1 MSCRAYPL
9 AGTPSDSRRILCPA
23 RGDQCLRR
31 VVGRYE
37 QSLCRAD
44 DRLSLRR
51 RQRWR
56 FDSCASSSQIAFV
69 RWIGDQADSL
79 RSEIALRTA
88 EFILAMIE
96 TWNHVAGPRDDVM
109 DVEGAVDAHSDQ
121 PAPAALTSLAGRGT
135 GPGPR
140 SRHCSQERML
150 RRRHVRRRSAPPP
163 EGSGPSCSPMGGPWE
178 VLKRVGRRAGEMP
191 RMDRRLRERH
201 PL

>member
-1 MSCRAYPL
+1 M
-9 AGTPSDSRRILCPA
+9 LCPA

-31 VVGRYE
+31 VVGRFE

-79 RSEIALRTA
+79 RFEIALRTA

-96 TWNHVAGPRDDVM
+96 TWNHVAGPGM
-109 DVEGAVDAHSDQ
+109 MSWMLK
-121 PAPAALTSLAGRGT
+121 ALSTRTAT
-135 GPGPR
+135 NP
-140 SRHCSQERML
+140 H
-150 RRRHVRRRSAPPP
+150 PPP
-163 EGSGPSCSPMGGPWE
+163 
-178 VLKRVGRRAGEMP
+178 
-191 RMDRRLRERH
+191 
-201 PL
+201 

>member
-9 AGTPSDSRRILCPA
+9 AGTPSDSRRMLCPA
-23 RGDQCLRR
+23 RGDQRLRR
-31 VVGRYE
+31 VVGRFE

-44 DRLSLRR
+44 DFLSLRR

-56 FDSCASSSQIAFV
+56 FDSCASSSQIPFV

-96 TWNHVAGPRDDVM
+96 TWNRVEGPRDDVM

-121 PAPAALTSLAGRGT
+121 PARRVNQIGRPRHRTWTTLSTLQPGTHAAPS
-135 GPGPR
+135 
-140 SRHCSQERML
+140 
-150 RRRHVRRRSAPPP
+150 HVRRRSAPPP
-163 EGSGPSCSPMGGPWE
+163 EGSGPSCSPMGGPWG
-178 VLKRVGRRAGEMP
+178 VLNRVG
-191 RMDRRLRERH
+191 
-201 PL
+201 

>member
-1 MSCRAYPL
+1 M
-9 AGTPSDSRRILCPA
+9 LCPA

-31 VVGRYE
+31 VVGRFE

-121 PAPAALTSLAGRGT
+121 PAPAAFNQLGRPRHRTWTTLSTLQPGT
-135 GPGPR
+135 HAAP
-140 SRHCSQERML
+140 S
-150 RRRHVRRRSAPPP
+150 HVRRRSAPPP
-163 EGSGPSCSPMGGPWE
+163 
-178 VLKRVGRRAGEMP
+178 KDRARRAALWV
-191 RMDRRLRERH
+191 DRGRSSSELGDARGRCPEWTADFANGH

>member
-1 MSCRAYPL
+1 M
-9 AGTPSDSRRILCPA
+9 LCPA

-31 VVGRYE
+31 VVGRFE

-121 PAPAALTSLAGRGT
+121 PAPAALTSLVGRGT

-140 SRHCSQERML
+140 YRHCSRGCRAVACETTKR
-150 RRRHVRRRSAPPP
+150 PTT
-163 EGSGPSCSPMGGPWE
+163 EGSGLSCSPMGGPWE

-191 RMDRRLRERH
+191 RMDRRLRERSS
-201 PL
+201 LMSAAAQLNS

>member
-1 MSCRAYPL
+1 M
-9 AGTPSDSRRILCPA
+9 LCPA

-31 VVGRYE
+31 VGGRFE

-96 TWNHVAGPRDDVM
+96 TCNHVAGPRDDVM

-140 SRHCSQERML
+140 SRHCSQGRMP
-150 RRRHVRRRSAPPP
+150 RRRHVRRRSAHHPKDRALRAALWVDRGRSSSELGDARGRCP
-163 EGSGPSCSPMGGPWE
+163 EWTADFANG
-178 VLKRVGRRAGEMP
+178 
-191 RMDRRLRERH
+191 H

>member
-1 MSCRAYPL
+1 MRRGLLGDPTGVGAGRRKKPWAARVSCRAYPL
-9 AGTPSDSRRILCPA
+9 AGTPSDSRRMLCPA

-31 VVGRYE
+31 VVGRFE

-140 SRHCSQERML
+140 SRHCSQGRMP
-150 RRRHVRRRSAPPP
+150 RRR
-163 EGSGPSCSPMGGPWE
+163 M
-178 VLKRVGRRAGEMP
+178 
-191 RMDRRLRERH
+191 
-201 PL
+201 

>member
-1 MSCRAYPL
+1 M
-9 AGTPSDSRRILCPA
+9 LCQG
-23 RGDQCLRR
+23 RGDPCLRR
-31 VVGRYE
+31 VVGRFE

-69 RWIGDQADSL
+69 KWIGDQPSRL
-79 RSEIALRTA
+79 LEIRDRFETA

-121 PAPAALTSLAGRGT
+121 AAPAALTRLAGRGT

-140 SRHCSQERML
+140 SRHCSQGRMP
-150 RRRHVRRRSAPPP
+150 RRR
-163 EGSGPSCSPMGGPWE
+163 M
-178 VLKRVGRRAGEMP
+178 
-191 RMDRRLRERH
+191 
-201 PL
+201 